1 VLALIW
7 ERESPRHRY
16 VTTTFCY
23 GCYLGLTQTARS
35 LKDVDRFQ
43 VVYINQYHITEQKL
57 LDVNVHVINR
67 YNRFLLPQL
76 WGSGQRAAA
85 KVMPWVLLVLPHCNN
100 SPRRLNQSS
109 PSLRGLRCSLYGE
122 LSKRLAACQAASRA
136 RGMVP
141 GGAGKKVRL
150 KFLSSRPA
158 RITLWRGKC
167 VSC

>member
-1 VLALIW
+1 
-7 ERESPRHRY
+7 
-16 VTTTFCY
+16 
-23 GCYLGLTQTARS
+23 
-35 LKDVDRFQ
+35 
-43 VVYINQYHITEQKL
+43 L